1 MDRLMLLENLFYF
14 LVFVVAFYYFTKGR
28 WRTSR
33 PSAAEEMTLTG
44 KSIEEMLKGY
54 LEKPAPPPPPPPPAP
69 QNFTVPQVPTINL
82 PPPPAKVLRR
92 TKTITQSQTISNIK
106 KGLLYDIIWKRK
118 YEK

>member
-1 MDRLMLLENLFYF
+1 MDRLILLENLFYF
-14 LVFVVAFYYFTKGR
+14 VVFVVAFYYLTKGR
-28 WRTSR
+28 WRKSR

-44 KSIEEMLKGY
+44 RSIEEMLNHY
-54 LEKPAPPPPPPPPAP
+54 LDKPVPPPPPPPVP
-69 QNFTVPQVPTINL
+69 QNFTVPQAPTINL
-82 PPPPAKVLRR
+82 PPPPTKVLRR

>member
-1 MDRLMLLENLFYF
+1 MDRLILLENLFYF
-14 LVFVVAFYYFTKGR
+14 LVFVVAFYYLTKGR
-28 WRTSR
+28 WRNSR

-44 KSIEEMLKGY
+44 KSIEEMLNGY
-54 LEKPAPPPPPPPPAP
+54 LDKPVPPPPPPPPP
-69 QNFTVPQVPTINL
+69 QNFTVPQAPTINL